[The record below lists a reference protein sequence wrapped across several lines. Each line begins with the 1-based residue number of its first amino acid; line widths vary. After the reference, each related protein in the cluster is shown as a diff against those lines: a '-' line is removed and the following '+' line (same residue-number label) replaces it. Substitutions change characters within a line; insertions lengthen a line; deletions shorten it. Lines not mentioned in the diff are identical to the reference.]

1 MAQGGNVIRGHCMPD
16 LTDDEVLLT
25 RGVQRKQLP
34 AINTQWD
41 PVHTY
46 RQLVILV
53 AFKGDST
60 YFNIE
65 NPHETYDKMFNEN
78 GYNQGNGKGC
88 VADYFRDQ
96 SYGLF
101 NMQFDVFGPYEISGK
116 AQPYN
121 NPDAET
127 RNYGRDA
134 MREATQ
140 MMIDENPEH
149 DFSVYDW
156 NGNGV
161 VNQVIYIFAGYSGN
175 VDNKK
180 AYGYLWPN
188 TSSFTA
194 LTTPTGQQISP
205 YTASAECWLTTSAY
219 RSCGIG
225 TICHE
230 FSHSLGLPDIYPTSG
245 KVGFS
250 MVDEWDLMDGG
261 NFTNYGWCPPSYTS
275 LEKMLLGWLTPIELT
290 DATTITGMRSI
301 EDGGETYMIKHS
313 NKEYYLLENRQWKGW
328 DVGVPGKG
336 LVVFHVD
343 YDESKWSS
351 NKVNNTKGF
360 PRFSMVHADG
370 LDYDGWDEVIDAR
383 ELSQYIETARMHN
396 RHLSTSPYP
405 WTTDSTDFVNNLL
418 TDKSSPASLM
428 YNENDAGSK
437 YLSKAI
443 RNITMTD
450 DGLISFD
457 FGGYDPTHVRQVTLR
472 SVEPT
477 RVYDL
482 NGRYVGQRIESQS
495 PGLYV
500 VRQSDGTTKKVVK
513 R

>member
-1 MAQGGNVIRGHCMPD
+1 
-16 LTDDEVLLT
+16 
-25 RGVQRKQLP
+25 
-34 AINTQWD
+34 
-41 PVHTY
+41 
-46 RQLVILV
+46 
-53 AFKGDST
+53 
-60 YFNIE
+60 
-65 NPHETYDKMFNEN
+65 
-78 GYNQGNGKGC
+78 
-88 VADYFRDQ
+88 
-96 SYGLF
+96 
-101 NMQFDVFGPYEISGK
+101 
-116 AQPYN
+116 
-121 NPDAET
+121 
-127 RNYGRDA
+127 
-134 MREATQ
+134 
-140 MMIDENPEH
+140 
-149 DFSVYDW
+149 
-156 NGNGV
+156 
-161 VNQVIYIFAGYSGN
+161 
-175 VDNKK
+175 
-180 AYGYLWPN
+180 
-188 TSSFTA
+188 
-194 LTTPTGQQISP
+194 
-205 YTASAECWLTTSAY
+205 
-219 RSCGIG
+219 
-225 TICHE
+225 
-230 FSHSLGLPDIYPTSG
+230 
-245 KVGFS
+245 
-250 MVDEWDLMDGG
+250 
-261 NFTNYGWCPPSYTS
+261 
-275 LEKMLLGWLTPIELT
+275 
-290 DATTITGMRSI
+290 
-301 EDGGETYMIKHS
+301 
-313 NKEYYLLENRQWKGW
+313 LENRQWKGW